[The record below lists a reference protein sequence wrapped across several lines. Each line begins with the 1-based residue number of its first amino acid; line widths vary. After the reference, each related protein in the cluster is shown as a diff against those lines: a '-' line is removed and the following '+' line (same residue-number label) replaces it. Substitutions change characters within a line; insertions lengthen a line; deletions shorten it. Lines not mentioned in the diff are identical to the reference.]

1 MKQQNRW
8 NKSFFRES
16 VISIKKL
23 RRKPLVA
30 LWTILEIAMV
40 ILLMVVV
47 GSFFLDQVIYLNRL
61 KLRAFLVIVLIVAL
75 CRNVHYMVKYP

>member
-61 KLRAFLVIVLIVAL
+61 KLLAFLVIVLIVAL